1 MDKNKVQPVEN
12 PLDVGPHEE
21 SNSKSLAL
29 VQKSTIGKS
38 SANNIESNS
47 GSLKTGAPAKEI
59 GPQGC
64 HKTCKPKVFSF
75 LQHWA
80 VATFMFSVTLFALFG
95 DDMRQVVTDKNGD
108 DLFYNIT
115 TVCMGFFALEIVLTV
130 YGDPEYLWSFF
141 FWLDVLSTAT
151 LVFDIGWMKNAAL
164 GTGGGSG
171 AKDAGQ

>member
-12 PLDVGPHEE
+12 LLDVGPHGN
-21 SNSKSLAL
+21 SDSKSLAL
-29 VQKSTIGKS
+29 VQKSATGKS
-38 SANNIESNS
+38 SANADSSSAN
-47 GSLKTGAPAKEI
+47 LQTGKPAKEI

-64 HKTCKPKVFSF
+64 HKTCKPKVNSF

-95 DDMRQVVTDKNGD
+95 DDLRQVVTDKEGD

-115 TVCMGFFALEIVLTV
+115 TVCMGFFALEIALTV

-141 FWLDVLSTAT
+141 FWLDILSTAT

-164 GTGGGSG
+164 GTGNGSG